1 MHSMV
6 NLKVLG
12 FAAVV
17 AMAAASFTFAQPAS
31 DLRSLGREIEALK
44 TGQAVILKELQEL
57 KAALREKDEPTAPTV
72 TVQPSNRGAPA
83 AAAPLVP
90 EIVDMVVDI
99 AGAPAKGDRNAKVT
113 VVEFTDYQC
122 PFCSRHFKQTWPRL
136 EQDFVNTGKA
146 RFVLR
151 DLPID
156 AIHPQA
162 FKAAEAAYCAGRQGK
177 FWEMHD
183 QLFNNQSALGRR
195 DLSAYAQT
203 LGLDLRAFDQCVD
216 SEAGAAQIRKDV
228 ADSRQAGAR
237 GTPIFYV
244 GVTNPNSNELRV
256 TRIIRGAHS
265 YATFK
270 ETIDGLLSSVK

>member
-1 MHSMV
+1 ML
-6 NLKVLG
+6 NLKVIG
-12 FAAVV
+12 FAAAV
-17 AMAAASFTFAQPAS
+17 AAMGAGSAAFAQPAS

-44 TGQAVILKELQEL
+44 AGQAAILKELQEL
-57 KAALREKDEPTAPTV
+57 KAVVKEQNEPPVPTV
-72 TVQPSNRGAPA
+72 TVQPSTRGTTPPAP
-83 AAAPLVP
+83 PQVP

-99 AGAPAKGDRNAKVT
+99 AGAPVKGDGSARVT

-151 DLPID
+151 DLPIE

-162 FKAAEAAYCAGRQGK
+162 FKAAEAAYCAGKQGK

-183 QLFNNQSALGRR
+183 QLFNNQSALNRR
-195 DLSAYAQT
+195 DLSAHAQA
-203 LGLDLRAFDQCVD
+203 LGLNLTAFDQCVD

-244 GVTNPNSNELRV
+244 GVTDPNSNQLRV

-270 ETIDGLLSSVK
+270 ETIDALLSSAK

>member
-1 MHSMV
+1 ML
-6 NLKVLG
+6 NLKVIG
-12 FAAVV
+12 FAAAV
-17 AMAAASFTFAQPAS
+17 AAMGAGSAAFAQPAS

-44 TGQAVILKELQEL
+44 AGQAAILKELQEL
-57 KAALREKDEPTAPTV
+57 KAVVKEQNEPPVPTV
-72 TVQPSNRGAPA
+72 TVQPSTRGTTPPAP
-83 AAAPLVP
+83 PQVP

-99 AGAPAKGDRNAKVT
+99 AGAPVKGDGSARVT

-151 DLPID
+151 DLPIE

-162 FKAAEAAYCAGRQGK
+162 FKAAEAAYCAGKQGK

-183 QLFNNQSALGRR
+183 QLFNNQSALNRR
-195 DLSAYAQT
+195 DLSAHAQA
-203 LGLDLRAFDQCVD
+203 LGLNLTAFDQCVD

-244 GVTNPNSNELRV
+244 GVTDPNSNQLRV

-270 ETIDGLLSSVK
+270 ETIDALLSPAK